1 MNYEEAIEYI
11 HSVKW
16 RGSRPGLER
25 ITELTNMLG
34 NPEDSLRFIHV
45 AGTNGKGSICAML
58 SSILSAAG
66 YRVGLFTSPFVEKF
80 NERIMYCGENISNED
95 LAAET
100 EYVKQFADKMADPP
114 TEFELITAIALSYYK
129 RKNADYV
136 VFECGLGGRLDSTN
150 VIKTPVLSVITGIDL
165 DHTAILGNTTAEI
178 AAEKAGI
185 IKEDIPVIVGKVSG
199 AVKRVF
205 TMKAKAMNACI
216 VFAEELKS
224 CTNVR
229 YAPYDTLKESR
240 AELQELLEEEIKLQ
254 QIQELPMKMMQFVS
268 LINPTDAIHAIDR
281 IIDKRKDAILIHNS
295 SFMTGLYYELS
306 GLCQTENCLTILAA
320 LEILKNRGYEISKK
334 DYHTGFSDVCEMTG
348 LMGRWQKLQSYPDV
362 ICDTGHNADGFKCIR
377 QQLNYIHNKLNQE
390 LHIVFGMVNDKDISS
405 VLELLPKDATYY
417 FTKASVKRA
426 LPEDELMKMAS
437 EAGLKGPSYPT
448 VADAVRAAKENCPPK
463 DFIFVGGSN
472 FIVADLLANRDTLNL
487 Y

>member
-45 AGTNGKGSICAML
+45 AGTNGKGSTCAML

-66 YRVGLFTSPFVEKF
+66 YKVGLFTSPFVEEF
-80 NERIMYCGENISNED
+80 NERIMYCGENISNDD

-185 IKEDIPVIVGKVSG
+185 IKKGVPILFGEGDNSAEEVI
-199 AVKRVF
+199 R
-205 TMKAKAMNACI
+205 AKAEEMHSPYYRTDFAGISDIKTNLDATSLKFEGHKLKLSLHGLYQTRNAATVLTAVEILRKSGI
-216 VFAEELKS
+216 VIPDSAVESGLLSAHWKARFEILSKSPLVIYDGAHNPNGIASAVENIKCYLSPLTDDGKTVLLMGVMADKEHGRMIKMLSPLTCRAFTVTPENARSLDSVGVMREFSENGVEAHSYPSIDEGVREAVRFAEEEHRPLVCLGS
-224 CTNVR
+224 LYM
-229 YAPYDTLKESR
+229 YAD
-240 AELQELLEEEIKLQ
+240 
-254 QIQELPMKMMQFVS
+254 V
-268 LINPTDAIHAIDR
+268 
-281 IIDKRKDAILIHNS
+281 
-295 SFMTGLYYELS
+295 
-306 GLCQTENCLTILAA
+306 
-320 LEILKNRGYEISKK
+320 KK
-334 DYHTGFSDVCEMTG
+334 AVY
-348 LMGRWQKLQSYPDV
+348 
-362 ICDTGHNADGFKCIR
+362 KCI
-377 QQLNYIHNKLNQE
+377 N
-390 LHIVFGMVNDKDISS
+390 
-405 VLELLPKDATYY
+405 
-417 FTKASVKRA
+417 
-426 LPEDELMKMAS
+426 
-437 EAGLKGPSYPT
+437 
-448 VADAVRAAKENCPPK
+448 
-463 DFIFVGGSN
+463 
-472 FIVADLLANRDTLNL
+472 
-487 Y
+487 